1 VAIQLAKRA
10 IYHNQDV
17 DLRAGLEFETFA
29 QGICKETEDAKG
41 GRQGV
46 RRETRAGI
54 SRPVAVCRT

>member
-1 VAIQLAKRA
+1 M
-10 IYHNQDV
+10 

-41 GRQGV
+41 GV
-46 RRETRAGI
+46 RAFVEKRAGI